1 MLPWLALQEQEVL
14 AEFVV
19 FEGVYQTVDY
29 GTVRWIEE
37 EHSFFAEVE
46 EVRV

>member
-1 MLPWLALQEQEVL
+1 MLLWLVLQELEVL

-19 FEGVYQTVDY
+19 FEGVHQTVDY
-29 GTVRWIEE
+29 DTVRWIEE
-37 EHSFFAEVE
+37 ERSFFAEVE